1 MGIGETCAPQN
12 RANAGAG
19 ADHERSGA
27 GILETNENE

>member
-12 RANAGAG
+12 RASTGAG
-19 ADHERSGA
+19 VDRERSGA